1 MGTIIIVVDSIN
13 VVVIIVINNNNNHF
27 NTFVKKIMHQ
37 YNLCLLSKLI
47 SNI

>member
-1 MGTIIIVVDSIN
+1 MGTIIIVIISIN
-13 VVVIIVINNNNNHF
+13 VVVIIIVIKNNNHF
-27 NTFVKKIMHQ
+27 NTFVKKMMHQ